1 VVAVP
6 LGAFVVLFTVGR
18 VLTAD
23 AEAPRATILAGL
35 LGPICN
41 AIDGDGRSSQ
51 ALAHADLRSASPAE
65 GATLTVAPAE
75 IDLMF
80 TQGVKRESTGVEIT
94 GPDKA
99 AVETKDP
106 MLMAGDRL
114 FMATLQGTLAPVSIR
129 WLGTPF
135 LGMVIGQ
142 AASIISP

>member
-1 VVAVP
+1 MTHDDKTA
-6 LGAFVVLFTVGR
+6 
-18 VLTAD
+18 LTPGPEP
-23 AEAPRATILAGL
+23 EAPLTPAERMRRATILAGL

>member
-1 VVAVP
+1 
-6 LGAFVVLFTVGR
+6 
-18 VLTAD
+18 
-23 AEAPRATILAGL
+23 
-35 LGPICN
+35 
-41 AIDGDGRSSQ
+41 
-51 ALAHADLRSASPAE
+51 
-65 GATLTVAPAE
+65 
-75 IDLMF
+75 MF